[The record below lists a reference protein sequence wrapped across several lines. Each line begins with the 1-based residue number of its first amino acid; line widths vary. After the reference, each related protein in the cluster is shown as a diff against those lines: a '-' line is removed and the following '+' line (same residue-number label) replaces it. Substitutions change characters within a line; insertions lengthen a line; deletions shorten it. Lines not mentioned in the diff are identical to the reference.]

1 MFSLNDRSN
10 SSKIKRENLMSSILT
25 DSTEP
30 LFEVQDENGGLRI
43 IGQDDQANLF
53 IVGESGFNDPPLG
66 GSDTI
71 IGGSQADV
79 IEGGLLDDIIIGGA
93 GDDILSG
100 DEGSDIII
108 GGAGSDV
115 IRGGTGVDD
124 LTGGDG
130 EDIFEFFSDDLFRG
144 EIDKITD
151 FTQEPDGSIEDVII
165 LRGIGEDA
173 DVSYDSTTGRVSV
186 NGQEVIQLDKN
197 LDINILNSE
206 GDEDYE
212 LF

>member
-1 MFSLNDRSN
+1 
-10 SSKIKRENLMSSILT
+10 MSSILI

-30 LFEVQDENGGLRI
+30 LFEVQDADGGLKL
-43 IGQDDQANLF
+43 IGQDGQTNF
-53 IVGESGFNDPPLG
+53 FTIGESGFNDNVG
-66 GSDTI
+66 GSDTV
-71 IGGSQADV
+71 IGGDRTDV
-79 IEGGLLDDIIIGGA
+79 IEGGLLDDIISGGA

-108 GGAGSDV
+108 GGAGNDV

-130 EDIFEFFSDDLFRG
+130 EDIFEFFSDDLFGG

-151 FTQEPDGSIEDVII
+151 FTQEADGSIEDVII
-165 LRGIGEDA
+165 LRGIGEEA
-173 DVSYDSTTGRVSV
+173 DVSYDSTTGRVSID
-186 NGQEVIQLDKN
+186 GQEVIQLDQN
-197 LDINILNSE
+197 LDINILKSE
-206 GDEDYE
+206 GEDDYE